1 MEDYFNLLPVKSTV
15 GWWETSQPQLHSF
28 TLETSTSP
36 ALSCAGRWKGVLW
49 SVHDSCS
56 LPLLLLHL
64 SSAPR
69 CAPLHG
75 HQFPSG
81 HIHLLQERS
90 SIAVGGYLLP
100 RDLHELLADRLLS
113 HGLFQ
118 RLQGNVCSSSWRTFT
133 PSFFN
138 DLGVCRVVFTDSHS
152 CPSQLQ
158 FFWRLFFSPSL
169 NTFPLRCSP
178 LSCALWWV
186 DWSQLEPSVSCMD
199 TRASPH
205 RHSPPPPLR
214 SVPGHPHSAH
224 CLPSFS
230 LNKQ

>member
-158 FFWRLFFSPSL
+158 FFWRLFFSPLLKYISPEV
-169 NTFPLRCSP
+169 FPTQLCP
-178 LSCALWWV
+178 V
-186 DWSQLEPSVSCMD
+186 VGGLEPAGAICVLHGHPSFSTQTLPATPTEVS
-199 TRASPH
+199 TRAS
-205 RHSPPPPLR
+205 
-214 SVPGHPHSAH
+214 
-224 CLPSFS
+224 S
-230 LNKQ
+230 LCTLSTFIFPK